1 MKAASGMVFGVAV
14 VLALVVG
21 VQAREEGKEVTLTG
35 KITCAKC
42 DLKET
47 DKCQTVIKVEKDG
60 KDVVYYFDKDG
71 SKKHHGKICTE
82 AKKGKVTGKVVEKD
96 GKKTITVTKVVFED

>member
-1 MKAASGMVFGVAV
+1 MKAALGMVFGVAV

-21 VQAREEGKEVTLTG
+21 VQAREEGKEVTLEG

-47 DKCQTVIKVEKDG
+47 DKCMTVIKVEKDG
-60 KDVVYYFDKDG
+60 KDIVYYFDTA
-71 SKKHHGKICTE
+71 SHKKNHGKVCTE
-82 AKKGKVTGKVVEKD
+82 AKKGKVTGTVTEKD
-96 GKKTITVTKVVFED
+96 GKKTVKVTKVEFTE